1 MAYTTVNK
9 HTDYFNTKTWTG
21 TSDATTSVTGVGFQP
36 DWVWVKNRDV
46 ADDHMLF
53 DAVRGVTKRLF
64 SNSTGAEGTDTE
76 TLTSFDSDGFTTG
89 NSRATGGDAGND
101 MVSWNWKAN
110 GAGSA
115 NTDGS
120 ISSTVSVNTTA
131 GFSIVSY
138 TGTATS
144 GVTIGHGLG
153 VKPDMIIL
161 KNRSPDT
168 ASWPVYHSSLG
179 ATKYLGLNSTGTS
192 TTSNTRWND
201 TEPTSTVFTLGSSGD
216 VVGDSSGEPFI
227 AYCFAEKT
235 GYSKFGSY
243 IGNGNADGSFVY
255 TGFKPTW
262 ILAKHASGGTAS
274 GEHWNL
280 QDVKRSPY
288 NSSIIMLSPNQSS
301 ADNSTTNNSIDILSN
316 GFKIRTNDGRLNNA
330 GATYIYMAF
339 GQTLV
344 GSNNIPCTAR

>member
-1 MAYTTVNK
+1 MAYTTINK
-9 HTDYFNTKTWTG
+9 STDYFNTKLWTG
-21 TSDATTSVTGVGFQP
+21 TSDATTSVTGVGFQS
-36 DWVWVKNRDV
+36 DWTWIKNKSV

-64 SNSTGAEGTDTE
+64 SNSSGAEGTDAQ

-179 ATKYLGLNSTGTS
+179 ATKYLGLNSTGVS
-192 TTSNTRWND
+192 TTSNTRWNG

-227 AYCFAEKT
+227 AYCFAEKQ

-243 IGNGNADGSFVY
+243 VGNGSTDGTFVY
-255 TGFKPTW
+255 TGFKPAFVMIKNYTTGAYSW
-262 ILAKHASGGTAS
+262 VIQDNKRNTYNPLDIYLYP
-274 GEHWNL
+274 NL
-280 QDVKRSPY
+280 NNADNT
-288 NSSIIMLSPNQSS
+288 NSSHNL
-301 ADNSTTNNSIDILSN
+301 DFLSN
-316 GFKIRTNDGRLNNA
+316 GFKSRNTGSNTNDANN
-330 GATYIYMAF
+330 GYIYMAF
-339 GQTLV
+339 AAEPLV
-344 GSNNIPCTAR
+344 GDNPATAR

>member
-110 GAGSA
+110 GAGSS

-120 ISSTVSVNTTA
+120 ITSTVSANTTS
-131 GFSIVSY
+131 GFSIVTWNGNS
-138 TGTATS
+138 GT
-144 GVTIGHGLG
+144 VGHGLG
-153 VKPDMIIL
+153 VKPDFIVIKSRQTGGSNNWVVAHSALGTNMNDNYIIL
-161 KNRSPDT
+161 NLTDT
-168 ASWPVYHSSLG
+168 AGSG
-179 ATKYLGLNSTGTS
+179 
-192 TTSNTRWND
+192 SNTWGG
-201 TEPTSTVFTLGSSGD
+201 EPTTTTFTVSSAVAAND
-216 VVGDSSGEPFI
+216 NNV
-227 AYCFAEKT
+227 AYCFAKKI
-235 GYSKFGSY
+235 GYSHFGSY

-262 ILAKHASGGTAS
+262 MVVKHASGGTAG

-288 NSSIIMLSPNQSS
+288 NTSIIMLSPNETST
-301 ADNSTTNNSIDILSN
+301 DNSTTNNSIDILSN
-316 GFKIRTNDGRLNNA
+316 GFKIRTVDGRLNNA

-339 GQTLV
+339 GQTVV

>member
-9 HTDYFNTKTWTG
+9 NTDYFNTKLYTG
-21 TSDATTSVTGVGFQP
+21 TGSTQSITGVGFQP
-36 DWVWVKNRDV
+36 DWVWIKPRNE
-46 ADDHMLF
+46 
-53 DAVRGVTKRLF
+53 VRGHNVQDSVRGTGNLLNIEANPEYTGRTQEVT
-64 SNSTGAEGTDTE
+64 A
-76 TLTSFDSDGFTTG
+76 FDSDGFTVGT
-89 NSRATGGDAGND
+89 SND
-101 MVSWNWKAN
+101 VNKLNNTHVAWNWKA
-110 GAGSA
+110 GGTASS

-120 ISSTVSVNTTA
+120 ITSSVSVNTTA

-144 GVTIGHGLG
+144 GVTVGHGLG

-179 ATKYLGLNSTGTS
+179 ATKYVGLNSTGAS

-201 TEPTSTVFTLGSSGD
+201 TEPTSSVFTLGSSGD

-262 ILAKHASGGTAS
+262 VMIKLISATDN
-274 GEHWNL
+274 WII
-280 QDVKRSPY
+280 QDNKRNTF
-288 NSSIIMLSPNQSS
+288 NSSTSQRIRANTTGAEFSS
-301 ADNSTTNNSIDILSN
+301 VNPIDLYSN
-316 GFKIRTNDGRLNNA
+316 GFKAMRGSDGEFNGA
-330 GATYIYMAF
+330 GSSYLYMAF